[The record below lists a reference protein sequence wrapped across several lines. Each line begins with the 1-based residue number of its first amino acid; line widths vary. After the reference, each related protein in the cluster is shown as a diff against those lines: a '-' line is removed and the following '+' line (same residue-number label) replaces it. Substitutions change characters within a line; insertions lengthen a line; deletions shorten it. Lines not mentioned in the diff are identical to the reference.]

1 MRLDSAFADRVTAL
15 VLFALGA
22 ATLYGGYVM
31 DRLEVRRIHPASIP
45 GLVPMLLGVALIV
58 CALALAWSAR
68 PGAVSGA
75 VPGDAG
81 APATDPDHVSWGNFW
96 VVVIWSAVYAL
107 AAVGSLPF
115 APVTAIYVAGFSL
128 WFLRD
133 GETGRWP
140 SPPTIAG
147 IVIFAIG
154 IGWGVAALFRYGFLV
169 RLP

>member
-45 GLVPMLLGVALIV
+45 GLVPMLLGAALIV

-68 PGAVSGA
+68 RGAAPDGA
-75 VPGDAG
+75 
-81 APATDPDHVSWGNFW
+81 APSTDTDNVAWGNFW
-96 VVVIWSAVYAL
+96 AVVAWSALYAL
-107 AAVGSLPF
+107 AAVGTLPF
-115 APVTAIYVAGFSL
+115 APATAVYVAGFTL

-133 GETGRWP
+133 GDTGRWP
-140 SPPTIAG
+140 SLPTIAG
-147 IVIFAIG
+147 IAVFAAF